1 MFITIIVFIII
12 LGLLI
17 FVHEFGHFITAKKS
31 GMKVEEFGFGFPP
44 RIWGFKKKETM
55 YSINWIPLGG
65 FVKIK
70 GEDGSSREETDSFAN
85 KPFWKKSVVLSA
97 GVFMNVFLAFVLIS
111 FGFMI
116 GMPSV
121 VDSNVADNSSVS
133 AVQVQIAGVL
143 DNSPADQAG
152 LKLGDYVLKIDGQE
166 IKSVDQMQQYLRENQ
181 DKELLIQFRR
191 QEKIEEI
198 IVTQASIENFLET
211 KAMGVNLIQIGIVK
225 HGFFE
230 SIYYGFKTTISL
242 LLAIISAFYSIIVN
256 LIVGKGLSPDIA
268 GPVGVAAVTGQ
279 MVDLGFRY
287 VLRFTAILSINLAV
301 LNFFPF
307 PALDGGRFIGTI
319 IEKLRGRPN
328 NRVIE
333 NVIHNLGFGLL
344 MLFIVVITYRDF
356 ARYSS
361 TLIEKVKNLF

>member
-1 MFITIIVFIII
+1 
-12 LGLLI
+12 
-17 FVHEFGHFITAKKS
+17 
-31 GMKVEEFGFGFPP
+31 
-44 RIWGFKKKETM
+44 
-55 YSINWIPLGG
+55 
-65 FVKIK
+65 
-70 GEDGSSREETDSFAN
+70 
-85 KPFWKKSVVLSA
+85 
-97 GVFMNVFLAFVLIS
+97 
-111 FGFMI
+111 MI